1 MATLKRNVI
10 ELIKEVSEEGE
21 VIKSEKYLTP
31 AFIPLKVVYQAM
43 DLTAEMQKSSF
54 KNEREMVDR
63 FIDFI
68 VHDIYKDKFTRE
80 ELINGLHAPEAVETL
95 QNQIL
100 FVAQGYQTD
109 ETKKFLSEK
118 KN

>member
-1 MATLKRNVI
+1 M
-10 ELIKEVSEEGE
+10 
-21 VIKSEKYLTP
+21 
-31 AFIPLKVVYQAM
+31 
-43 DLTAEMQKSSF
+43 
-54 KNEREMVDR
+54 
-63 FIDFI
+63 
-68 VHDIYKDKFTRE
+68 YKDKFTRE
-80 ELINGLHAPEAVETL
+80 ELIDGLHAPEAVETL